1 MLEATQK
8 GLGNILI
15 KVNSRILID
24 HLLSQI
30 FRKLLVADAQYIE
43 PDSVVQKLH
52 LEWFVRRD
60 PRSGVQRNCVPGH
73 LNPGSGDIMV
83 LKELPNGACTV
94 YFEPVIST
102 AELLQ
107 QAKIMKC
114 RADEQ
119 QLDIERLSGLSSQ
132 LVGPEEDAMRVVEEE
147 RSAELMEEP
156 GCLPRQLC
164 VWNLGLYF
172 LELLVRGSEQ
182 AEGS

>member
-1 MLEATQK
+1 
-8 GLGNILI
+8 
-15 KVNSRILID
+15 
-24 HLLSQI
+24 
-30 FRKLLVADAQYIE
+30 
-43 PDSVVQKLH
+43 
-52 LEWFVRRD
+52 
-60 PRSGVQRNCVPGH
+60 
-73 LNPGSGDIMV
+73 MV
-83 LKELPNGACTV
+83 LKELPNGVCTV

-114 RADEQ
+114 GADEQ

-164 VWNLGLYF
+164 IRNLGLYF
-172 LELLVRGSEQ
+172 LELQRWGRNRQNDLRPPESSRASAVSDGDVLALIVVISF
-182 AEGS
+182 